1 MISHPSSSLGCPG
14 PPACHTCPRRQVWIE
29 RAAAARPAPYPCAT
43 PRLTRAG
50 GPGRVPSSATVAA
63 QPDRRNLLARGH
75 LWASG
80 RSLSSS
86 SGADIQQQHG
96 RTIRPHRPAPRAAAG
111 LPPSQGGFSLTSKRR
126 GGDHFFRA
134 ARPGWPREPPATLAI
149 TGFNS
154 HRAEQPCQ
162 RRAENNAKPA
172 RLLGNVVRAA

>member
-1 MISHPSSSLGCPG
+1 MRSRGKV
-14 PPACHTCPRRQVWIE
+14 A
-29 RAAAARPAPYPCAT
+29 
-43 PRLTRAG
+43 
-50 GPGRVPSSATVAA
+50 SSATVAA

-134 ARPGWPREPPATLAI
+134 ARPGWPREPAATLAI
-149 TGFNS
+149 TGFM
-154 HRAEQPCQ
+154 
-162 RRAENNAKPA
+162 
-172 RLLGNVVRAA
+172 VRAAASVRADSPCLPNPPGTRGRCLPELARTVPHTLGSCLARRGVLVLLELLCK